1 MARNIFKNP
10 AFYRNAEGHVYNSYD
25 GKPWQPTDTP
35 VSNKDGES
43 AIREQAKTDLRKLL
57 KPGATVYTILNHKS
71 ASGMSRC
78 ISLAIGGKKGAI
90 VKLDYLVATA
100 KGEKIDNTHGG
111 LKVGG
116 CGMDMGFH
124 LVYNMGRMLWPNGT
138 KKAHGTRNGQPD
150 TDGGYALKHT
160 WL

>member
-1 MARNIFKNP
+1 MRNIFKNP
-10 AFYRNAEGHVYNSYD
+10 AYFRNAEGMVYQSYS
-25 GKPWQPTDTP
+25 GAPWQSTDTP
-35 VSNKDGES
+35 VAKKDGET
-43 AIREQAKTDLRKLL
+43 AEREQAKDDLRKLL

-78 ISLAIGGKKGAI
+78 ISLAIGQKDGSI
-90 VKLDYLVATA
+90 LKLDYLVAKA
-100 KGEKIDNTHGG
+100 RGEHIDNTHGG

-124 LVYNMGRMLWPNGT
+124 LVYNLGCMLWPNGT
-138 KKAHGTRNGQPD
+138 KKPHGTRNGAPD
-150 TDGGYALKHT
+150 KDGGYALKHT